1 MDPLQL
7 ISILTVTGG
16 LLLLVVGVNLTGTRR
31 GPGALAELYGETDE
45 LEEDESLP
53 MEALAE
59 RLLAPAKRNF
69 GRIGRRFTPKG
80 QLEKMRRNV
89 TLSGMGAGGFE
100 TLLSIKAIG
109 ATLGATLVPLI
120 LTLAGLNLGI
130 LVAIPGGI
138 LGFIAP
144 DVWISRKGRQR
155 QEEIRKALPE
165 TIDLLAIAVQAGM
178 GLEAAFEL
186 VSQSVPGA
194 LGDECYRL
202 LQEIQLGSGRKQA
215 LQQLRDRTDVP
226 ELSSF
231 AQALIQA
238 DAVGSPIAD
247 VLHSNAARMRL
258 LRRQAARETAAK
270 LPVKLLFPMLF
281 LIFPALMMVVI
292 GPAALSIIEKF
303 SG

>member
-7 ISILTVTGG
+7 LSILSVTVG
-16 LLLLVVGVNLTGTRR
+16 LALLVIGVNRVKVTRKA
-31 GPGALAELYGETDE
+31 GAIAELYGETDD
-45 LEEDESLP
+45 LEGDESIP
-53 MEALAE
+53 MEALAL
-59 RLLAPAKRNF
+59 RLLRPAKRNF
-69 GRIGRRFTPKG
+69 GDIGRRFTPKG

-100 TLLSIKAIG
+100 ALLAIKAMG
-109 ATLGATLVPLI
+109 AAVGATLVPLI
-120 LTLAGLNLGI
+120 LTLAGLDLG
-130 LVAIPGGI
+130 LLLAIPGAI
-138 LGFIAP
+138 LGFMAP
-144 DVWISRKGRQR
+144 DVWVSRKGRQR

-186 VSQSVPGA
+186 VSQSVPGP

-215 LQQLRDRTDVP
+215 LQQLRDRTEVQ

-231 AQALIQA
+231 ALALIQA